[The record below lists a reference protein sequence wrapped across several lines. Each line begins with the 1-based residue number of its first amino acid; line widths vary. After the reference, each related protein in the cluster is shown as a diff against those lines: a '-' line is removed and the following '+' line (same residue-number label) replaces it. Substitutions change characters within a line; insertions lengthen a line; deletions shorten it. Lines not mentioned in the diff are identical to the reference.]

1 MWQLDSTDQISFSFP
16 GPTQLFIAC
25 STNASNGKLIGAWER
40 GYLSQELIIAFQQG
54 HCTALT
60 LLLLLCFCIALALL
74 SYPTSPF
81 LLSKVLKYCS
91 STVHVHVLLLK
102 PQSLHGRKGVPCTT
116 ASWDVRHC
124 VFTHAPSS
132 KFKVHRITPDWNVT
146 KKKKQIK
153 FTLLKECL
161 EVRMLQLSQGLS
173 RQVTINIWACQGVI
187 CAMVTKGLHK

>member
-146 KKKKQIK
+146 KKKKN
-153 FTLLKECL
+153 
-161 EVRMLQLSQGLS
+161 R
-173 RQVTINIWACQGVI
+173 
-187 CAMVTKGLHK
+187 